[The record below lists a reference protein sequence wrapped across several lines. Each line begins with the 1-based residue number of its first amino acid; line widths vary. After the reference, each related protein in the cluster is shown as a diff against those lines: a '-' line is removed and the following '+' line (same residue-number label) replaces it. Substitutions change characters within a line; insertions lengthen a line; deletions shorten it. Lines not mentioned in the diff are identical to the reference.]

1 MPHAG
6 GQTRAGHPLYPTTVT
21 RVSGELTFPILPCRD
36 LDESIAFYELLGFER
51 TYRQLRPNPYG
62 VVVLEDL
69 QIHLAGIEGFVPEHS
84 YGSAIVVVPDADA
97 LYASFARR
105 LRDALGKLPSAGI
118 PRILRPRKRHG
129 TVRGFSVVDPGGNW
143 LRISTLGDT
152 EADAR
157 NTSTGLA
164 RVIDNAARQADA
176 RGDDEFARTLLTN
189 GLARFTDAPPSTK
202 VLALAYLTELNIRVG
217 DLAAARTALDDA
229 RSVPIDTADQ
239 PQVDDALDHAI
250 TLFDEA
256 NGT

>member
-157 NTSTGLA
+157 DTSTGLA